1 MSVSRPHRRLLG
13 LAGIL
18 ILGFSACTP
27 IIYLTPTATVS
38 IPSPSPTS
46 TPEPMALIVNDEGL
60 PQAEF
65 DAELDRYLQSM
76 ADLGVTVTPE
86 EAVQVVQDE
95 FIVQML
101 LAQSA
106 VSSGYAYDEAALQ
119 ARIDA
124 LSEESGGAEALAAW
138 MTDHGYTEEQ
148 FRTSLRR
155 QVAAAW
161 MRDQV
166 IAEVPSVAEQVHIRQ
181 ILFYNE
187 SDAQTVYEQL
197 QAGWDFATLADQYA
211 PLTKGELG
219 WFPRGYLVH
228 PTIEEAA
235 FALQPGQTSPV
246 VASSVGWHILYLVE
260 RDPARPLSPD
270 ALLTLQEHALMDWLT
285 TRRNESTIVL
295 AP

>member
-1 MSVSRPHRRLLG
+1 MSVFRPHRLLLS

-18 ILGFSACTP
+18 ILGLSACTP
-27 IIYLTPTATVS
+27 IIYLTPTATAS

-46 TPEPMALIVNDEGL
+46 TPVPMALIVNDEGL

-65 DAELDRYLQSM
+65 DAELDRYRQSM

-86 EAVQVVQDE
+86 EAIQVVQDE
-95 FIVQML
+95 FVVQML

-124 LSEESGGAEALAAW
+124 LSESIGGAEAFAAW
-138 MTDHGYTEEQ
+138 MADHGYTEEQ
-148 FRTSLRR
+148 FRASLRR

-166 IAEVPSVAEQVHIRQ
+166 IDAVPGVAEQVHIRQ
-181 ILFYNE
+181 IMLYNE
-187 SDAQTVYEQL
+187 SDAQTVYELL

-235 FALQPGQTSPV
+235 FALQPGETSPV
-246 VASSVGWHILYLVE
+246 VASSVGWHILYLVA

-270 ALLTLQEHALMDWLT
+270 ALLTLQEHALLDWLT
-285 TRRNESTIVL
+285 MRRNESTIVL